1 MAART
6 HALPTILA
14 FEIKG
19 QGQDQI
25 RSGLD
30 LQNQQRYGTLL
41 HKTAPIRDQQFLTS
55 VAMV

>member
-41 HKTAPIRDQQFLTS
+41 HKTAPIRDQ
-55 VAMV
+55 